1 MKIQKK
7 LNKTFVDG
15 LPYPEKGQVF
25 YWDSDLQGFGMYV
38 GMKSKTWF
46 VEKRIDNKTKRVALG
61 KYPALTAEQARSD
74 AMIQINK
81 MASGIDPVKE
91 KQEKSIK
98 AVTLGE
104 VFTVFL
110 DARQLKP
117 KTVKGYQGVMNNIYP
132 DWQKLPITDIT
143 RDAVERRHKKIG
155 TERGEA
161 YANLGAR
168 TLRSVLNYASA
179 KYETNKG
186 LSILPENPVKR
197 ISQTRSWY
205 KVERRTGHLK
215 PHQLQAWFNAVL
227 NVDNPT
233 IRDYLIFVLLTGTRK
248 DESAKLQWA
257 DVDLIDNSYILRD
270 PKNGRPMQL
279 PLSDYLADMLATR
292 KASSTSNFV
301 FPGDG
306 VRGYLVEPKRQLAKI
321 IEKTDMPFGMHD
333 LRRTFVTIAESL
345 DISSFAVKAL
355 VNHKSGD
362 DVTSGY
368 IQMNVERLRKPMQNI
383 TDFILKSAEVKDAD
397 VIEFK
402 ATVREAM

>member
-1 MKIQKK
+1 MKIKKK

-15 LPYPEKGQVF
+15 LPYPETGQVF

-38 GMKSKTWF
+38 GMESKTWF

-61 KYPALTAEQARSD
+61 KYPALTAEQARSG

-91 KQEKSIK
+91 KKEKAIK
-98 AVTLGE
+98 SVTLGE
-104 VFTVFL
+104 VFEAFL
-110 DARQLKP
+110 DVRQLKP
-117 KTVKGYQGVMNNIYP
+117 KTVSDYKGVMNNLYA
-132 DWQKLPITDIT
+132 DWQKRPITDIS

-155 TERGEA
+155 LERGEA

-179 KYETNKG
+179 KYETGKG

-215 PHQLQAWFNAVL
+215 PHQLQAWFDAVL
-227 NVDNPT
+227 TIDNPT
-233 IRDYLIFVLLTGTRK
+233 IRDYLLFVLLTGTRK
-248 DESAKLQWA
+248 DESAKLQWT
-257 DVDLIDNSYILRD
+257 DIDLIDNSYILRD

-279 PLSDYLADMLATR
+279 PLSDYLSNMLTTR
-292 KASSTSNFV
+292 KTNSTSAFV

-321 IEKTDMPFGMHD
+321 IEKTDMPFSMHD

-355 VNHKSGD
+355 VNHKSAD

-368 IQMNVERLRKPMQNI
+368 IQMNVERLRKPMQTI
-383 TDFILKSAEVKDAD
+383 TDFILKSAEIKSTDVVK
-397 VIEFK
+397 FK
-402 ATVREAM
+402 ITA

>member
-1 MKIQKK
+1 MKLTKSVIIK
-7 LNKTFVDG
+7 LELT
-15 LPYPEKGQVF
+15 EKGQVF
-25 YWDSDLQGFGMYV
+25 YWDDELAGFGIYV
-38 GMKSKTWF
+38 GSTAKTWC
-46 VEKRIDNKTKRVALG
+46 VQQRIGNKTKRVVIG
-61 KYPALTAEQARSD
+61 KFPSMTAEQARE
-74 AMIQINK
+74 AAKKAIGK
-81 MASGIDPVKE
+81 LAAGIDTVKE
-91 KQEKSIK
+91 KREQNIK

-104 VFTVFL
+104 VFAVFL

-117 KTVKGYQGVMNNIYP
+117 KTVLGYTGVMKNIYP

-161 YANLGAR
+161 YANLGSR

-179 KYETNKG
+179 KYETGKG

-215 PHQLQAWFNAVL
+215 AHQLAVWFDAVL
-227 NVDNPT
+227 TIDNPT

-248 DESAKLQWA
+248 DESAKLQWS
-257 DVDLIDNSYILRD
+257 DIDLIDNSYILRD

-279 PLSDYLADMLATR
+279 PLSDYLTDMLTAR
-292 KASSTSNFV
+292 KANSTCAFV
-301 FPGDG
+301 FAGEG

-321 IEKTDMPFGMHD
+321 IEKTDMPFTMHD
-333 LRRTFVTIAESL
+333 LRRTFVTIAEGL

-355 VNHKSGD
+355 VNHKSSD

-368 IQMNVERLRKPMQNI
+368 IQMNVERLRKPMQTI
-383 TDFILKSAEVKDAD
+383 TDFILKSAGLKPSD
-397 VIEFK
+397 VVEFK
-402 ATVREAM
+402 KVTAQGGV